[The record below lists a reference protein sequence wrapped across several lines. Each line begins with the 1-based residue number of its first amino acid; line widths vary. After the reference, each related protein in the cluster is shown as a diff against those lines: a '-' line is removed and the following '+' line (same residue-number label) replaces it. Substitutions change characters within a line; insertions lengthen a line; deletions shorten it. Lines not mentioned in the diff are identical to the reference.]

1 MTTHI
6 VAAGLV
12 AIGLIGGM
20 RSAEAQAVEQAASF
34 EQLQMLVRPG
44 DVITVIDDNG
54 TKLRGTLTRL
64 SSSSLQLVIGST
76 ERTFEQSQVRT
87 IRQRRGDSLA
97 NGAWTGLAVGMVI
110 PAIALLAL
118 HDECYCTAAEV
129 AGALGAYGGLG
140 AGIGVGIDALVRR
153 TKTIYSAPAAAGRV
167 RLTPMLTH
175 NASAMSV
182 TIRF

>member
-6 VAAGLV
+6 AASILV
-12 AIGLIGGM
+12 AIGFIGFTQ
-20 RSAEAQAVEQAASF
+20 SAEAQAVEQAASF

-44 DVITVIDDNG
+44 DEITVIDDNG
-54 TKLRGTLTRL
+54 TNLRGTLTSL
-64 SSSSLQLVIGST
+64 SSSSLQLVIGRAQ
-76 ERTFEQSQVRT
+76 RTFEQSQVRT

-129 AGALGAYGGLG
+129 AGVLGAYGGLG

-153 TKTIYSAPAAAGRV
+153 TKTIYSAPTAAGRV
-167 RLTPMLTH
+167 RLTPTLTRDGT
-175 NASAMSV
+175 AMSV